1 MRKNLTI
8 VGIIL
13 ALIAIIALAIAK
25 TMVMGKTEGFAQEE
39 DQDLEFNKI
48 KAAEIADLVNRG

>member
-13 ALIAIIALAIAK
+13 ALILIIVLAIAK
-25 TMVMGKTEGFAQEE
+25 TLVTSRKSEGFTSEE
-39 DQDLEFNKI
+39 ELEMYEN

>member
-13 ALIAIIALAIAK
+13 ALILIILLAIAK
-25 TMVMGKTEGFAQEE
+25 TMVMGKTEGFAPDE
-39 DQDLEFNKI
+39 DLEFNKI